1 MSPATLALAR
11 AAIAPLYRISETTAL
26 EALAGRAELS
36 APEHQ
41 RVRAEGE
48 RLLGVLRAPGRAGW
62 VDRFLQEYSLSSEEG
77 AALLGLAEA
86 YLRVP
91 DSGTADALIRDKLSL
106 GDWKAHLGSADSAL
120 VNSATLGL
128 ILAQS
133 LTEASAGAASLRG
146 LVARLGEPAI
156 RAGVAAAMQRMGEAF
171 VLGRDIN
178 EALRRADRGA
188 NRAFRY
194 SFDML
199 GEGARTARDAD
210 AYLEAY
216 RHAIRAVGAGGAG
229 RGDVFSRDSVSVK
242 LSALHPRY
250 EPFQAGRAVPE
261 LTARLVELARL
272 AKDGGVGLT
281 VDAEEAER
289 LEMSLS
295 IIEGAARDSS
305 LAGWDGL
312 GMAIQAYQRRA
323 PAVVDWA
330 ADLAAATG
338 RRLMV
343 RLVKGAYWDTEIK
356 RTQERGL
363 VDYPVFTRKSATDV
377 SYMACAR
384 ALLERERLFPAFA
397 THNAL
402 TVATV
407 MEWAGARRDFEFQ
420 RLHGMG
426 EGLYEGLMVDK
437 GVAVRVYAPVGGYRD
452 LLAYLVRRLLENGA
466 NASFVHQIGAADVSD
481 DELLAD
487 PVEEARATGFTPHPA
502 IPNPADLYAPERRNS
517 AGLDLSD
524 NGVVEA
530 LMARMRSAWA
540 ASAAAPRI
548 NGRESRGEAA
558 EVGDPADHARL
569 VGTVVQATA
578 ADVARALDAA
588 DAAQPSW
595 NARGADER
603 AAILERLA
611 DLLERD
617 RAQLMALAVRE
628 AGKTL
633 ADALGEVR
641 EATDFCRYYAA
652 QARAHGAP
660 VRLPG
665 PTGELNELSLAGR
678 GVFAC
683 VSPWNFP
690 LAIFLGQIAAAL
702 ATGNTVVAKP
712 APQTPLIAAHAVRLA
727 FEAGVP
733 GEVLQLIPGGADV
746 GGALIA
752 DPRVAGVAFTGST
765 ASARRIARTLLED
778 EARPL
783 VPLIAETGGLNAML
797 VDSTA
802 LPEQVTADVV
812 TSAFLSAGQRC
823 SALRLLCLHED
834 VAPAILEM
842 LKGAMDELVIGDP
855 ADPATDVGPVIDAEA
870 KGRIDAHVERWRA
883 RVVHTVPIP
892 AGLERGTFV
901 APTLIRL
908 ENVGELDR
916 EIFGPILHV
925 TTFAAGAM
933 NETLDQI
940 TASGFGLTLGVHTRI
955 GAAAAAVRARAR
967 VGNLYVNRSMIGA
980 VVGVQPFGGEGLSGT
995 GPKAG
1000 GPHYL
1005 PRFCVERT
1013 WTVDTTS
1020 AGGNATLLSLEG

>member
-1 MSPATLALAR
+1 MSAPSLDEAR
-11 AAIAPLYRISETTAL
+11 AAIAPLYRRPESEAL
-26 EALAGRAELS
+26 EDLAARARLTPVE
-36 APEHQ
+36 
-41 RVRAEGE
+41 RA
-48 RLLGVLRAPGRAGW
+48 RAKAQAQTLLEALRAPGRAGW

-91 DSGTADALIRDKLSL
+91 DPGTADALIRDKLSR
-106 GDWKAHLGSADSAL
+106 GDWRAHLGSADSVL

-128 ILAQS
+128 IIAQS
-133 LTEASAGAASLRG
+133 LTETSTGGDTLRG
-146 LVARLGEPAI
+146 LAGRLGEPAI
-156 RAGVAAAMQRMGEAF
+156 RVAVASAMQRMGEAF
-171 VLGRDIN
+171 VLGRDIK
-178 EALRRADRGA
+178 EALKRADRRA

-199 GEGARTARDAD
+199 GEGARTTPDAA
-210 AYLEAY
+210 AYLESY
-216 RHAIRAVGAGGAG
+216 RAAITAIGADVAGEAVLE
-229 RGDVFSRDSVSVK
+229 RDSISVK

-261 LTARLVELARL
+261 LTGMLIELARL
-272 AKDGGVGLT
+272 AKDVGIGLT

-295 IIEGAARDSS
+295 IIEGAARDPS

-312 GMAIQAYQRRA
+312 GMAVQAYQRRA

-330 ADLAAATG
+330 DALAGATG

-356 RTQERGL
+356 RAQERGL
-363 VDYPVFTRKSATDV
+363 ADYPLYTRKSGTDV

-384 ALLERERLFPAFA
+384 ALLAAGGIYPAFA

-407 MEWAGARRDFEFQ
+407 MEWAGERRDFEFQ

-426 EGLYEGLMVDK
+426 EGLYEGLMAEG

-466 NASFVHQIGAADVSD
+466 NTSFVHQIGAADVSD
-481 DELLAD
+481 EELLAD
-487 PVEEARATGFTPHPA
+487 PVTEAEAAGFTAHPA
-502 IPNPADLYAPERRNS
+502 IPLPPDLFGAERRNS

-524 NGVVEA
+524 DGVVRTLIGE
-530 LMARMRSAWA
+530 MERTWARPAT
-540 ASAAAPRI
+540 AAPVI
-548 NGRESRGEAA
+548 GGRESRGESRA
-558 EVGDPADHARL
+558 VLNPADHAVS
-569 VGTVVQATA
+569 VGAVVEASA
-578 ADVARALDAA
+578 ADVARAVDVAA
-588 DAAQPSW
+588 GAQAAW
-595 NARGADER
+595 NARGAEAR
-603 AAILERLA
+603 AAILQRLA

-617 RAQLMALAVRE
+617 RAILMALAVRE

-652 QARAHGAP
+652 QARRHGAP
-660 VRLPG
+660 LRLPG
-665 PTGELNELSLAGR
+665 PTGELNELSLEGR

-690 LAIFLGQIAAAL
+690 LAIFLGQVTAAL
-702 ATGNTVVAKP
+702 AAGNTVVAKP

-727 FEAGVP
+727 LEAGVP
-733 GEVLQLIPGGADV
+733 GEALQLVPGGAEV
-746 GGALIA
+746 GAALTA
-752 DPRVAGVAFTGST
+752 DPRVVGVAFTGST

-778 EARPL
+778 ETRPL
-783 VPLIAETGGLNAML
+783 APLIAETGGLNAML

-802 LPEQVTADVV
+802 LPEQVTVDVV

-834 VAPAILEM
+834 VAPQMLEM
-842 LKGAMDELVIGDP
+842 LQGAMDELIIGDP
-855 ADPATDVGPVIDAEA
+855 ADPATDVGPVIDADA
-870 KGRIDAHVERWRA
+870 KARIDAYIEARRERI
-883 RVVHTVPIP
+883 VHQLAIP
-892 AGLERGTFV
+892 PALQGGTFV

-908 ENVGELDR
+908 DRPADLDR
-916 EIFGPILHV
+916 EVFGPVLHV
-925 TTFAAGAM
+925 VTFKPGAM
-933 NETLDQI
+933 QETLDEVM
-940 TASGFGLTLGVHTRI
+940 ASGYGLTLGVHSRI
-955 GAAAAAVRARAR
+955 GSAADAVRARAR

-1020 AGGNATLLSLEG
+1020 AGGNASLLSLEG